1 MFTKPKYGIILTII
15 IITGDVTHNNTIY
28 FQELYNGNIQ
38 VIEWIQNCWM
48 ILGQII
54 FLFFVLFSIKSSL
67 KEIAKQSHKTK

>member
-1 MFTKPKYGIILTII
+1 LFTKPKYGIILTII